1 MDGMAYSINS
11 NGSVEN
17 GTIAFGANSSTT
29 HGQLASYI
37 QKLYRGNELEELQQV
52 TAALG
57 LSTTDG
63 NSSTPLNSYQL
74 YNKIKERLIAAD
86 ATLTSVFK
94 YKEGGLVNYTG
105 PAWVDGS
112 PERPEA
118 FLNSED
124 TARIGEAAKILADI
138 PWMDRDTDNASVVT
152 NNGGDVSVEINL
164 NIDHISSDTD
174 IDEMIQRVKDEIV
187 DVARPEGTNVIL
199 QQQLN

>member
-1 MDGMAYSINS
+1 MTDDDYSVN
-11 NGSVEN
+11 
-17 GTIAFGANSSTT
+17 
-29 HGQLASYI
+29 
-37 QKLYRGNELEELQQV
+37 
-52 TAALG
+52 
-57 LSTTDG
+57 
-63 NSSTPLNSYQL
+63 
-74 YNKIKERLIAAD
+74 
-86 ATLTSVFK
+86 SVFK
-94 YKEGGLVNYTG
+94 YKSGGLVDYTG

-112 PERPEA
+112 TEQPEA
-118 FLNSED
+118 FLISED

-138 PWMDRDTDNASVVT
+138 PWMDRDTTNASVVT